1 MIKIFLNR
9 SFFYLWLS
17 QVFTQLG
24 SNTLTFVL
32 ALRVFELTGSN
43 TAVGALMLMFGLPTF
58 IFGLSAGI
66 LTEKFNKLRII
77 FLVNCVL
84 LSLVVFFYF
93 TSASLF
99 FVFLLVL
106 IFSLSLQFLFP
117 SIASLIPTLVQSDQ
131 LLSANSLSTMTFYI
145 TVILGYVGAGPLLR
159 ILGKHN
165 IFLFLGFYFLISAIL
180 IRKITFKK
188 TLRTSGMLGSFS
200 VINLLLDQ
208 KVFTEIIGGFFQTL
222 DLVKNNLRIRNSIL
236 LLVFSQ
242 MLLTTLLSLSPGFA
256 ATVLSIDVASAS
268 LYVVFPAA
276 LGMLL
281 GSIFL
286 GFFGKKWEREKLPK
300 IGLLSIFIC
309 LLGLSLAKLLPFSAL
324 IPTSVLILVFG
335 LSNTLLEI
343 PSNTTLQEESEQY
356 RGRVYGLLG
365 TLVHGA
371 SFLPLLL
378 IGIAADK
385 FGVSSVIFSISIL
398 TFGVFLVS
406 L

>member
-1 MIKIFLNR
+1 MIKIFLSRN
-9 SFFYLWLS
+9 FFYLWLS

-66 LTEKFNKLRII
+66 LSEKFNKLRIL

-84 LSLVVFFYF
+84 LVLVVFFYF
-93 TSASLF
+93 TPMSLF
-99 FVFLLVL
+99 FVFLSVL
-106 IFSLSLQFLFP
+106 LFSLSLQFFFP
-117 SIASLIPTLVQSDQ
+117 SIASLIPALVQPSQ

-159 ILGKHN
+159 VFGKHD
-165 IFLFLGFYFLISAIL
+165 IFLFLGLYFLTSAVL
-180 IRKITFKK
+180 IRKIGFQKAQ
-188 TLRTSGMLGSFS
+188 RTSGVLESLRILNPFIDSG
-200 VINLLLDQ
+200 
-208 KVFTEIIGGFFQTL
+208 VFVEFVGGFFKTL
-222 DLVKNNLRIRNSIL
+222 SLVKNNLRIRNSLL

-256 ATVLSIDVASAS
+256 VTVLSIDVAAAS
-268 LYVVFPAA
+268 VYVIFPAA

-281 GSIFL
+281 GSMFL
-286 GFFGKKWEREKLPK
+286 GFFGKRWERGKLPK
-300 IGLLSIFIC
+300 VGLFSIFIC
-309 LLGLSLAKLLPFSAL
+309 LLGLSLARFLPFNAL
-324 IPTSVLILVFG
+324 IPASVLLFVFG
-335 LSNTLLEI
+335 LANTLLEI

-365 TLVHGA
+365 TLVYGA
-371 SFLPLLL
+371 SFFPLLL
-378 IGIAADK
+378 VGIAADK
-385 FGVSSVIFSISIL
+385 FGVSLVISSISIL
-398 TFGVFLVS
+398 TLAAFLIS

>member
-43 TAVGALMLMFGLPTF
+43 TAVGVLMLMFGLPTF

-66 LTEKFNKLRII
+66 LSEKFNKLRIL

-84 LSLVVFFYF
+84 LSLVIFFYF

-99 FVFLLVL
+99 FVFLSVL
-106 IFSLSLQFLFP
+106 LFSLSLQFFFP
-117 SIASLIPTLVQSDQ
+117 SIASLIPTLVEPKE
-131 LLSANSLSTMTFYI
+131 LLTANSLSTMTFYI
-145 TVILGYVGAGPLLR
+145 TVILGYAGAGPLLR
-159 ILGKHN
+159 IFGKHN
-165 IFLFLGFYFLISAIL
+165 IFLFLGLYFLTSAIL
-180 IRKITFKK
+180 IRKIGFQKSS
-188 TLRTSGMLGSFS
+188 RTSS
-200 VINLLLDQ
+200 VSKSLSILNPFLDSS
-208 KVFTEIIGGFFQTL
+208 VFVEVVGGFFQTL
-222 DLVKNNLRIRNSIL
+222 SLVRKNLRIRNPLL

-256 ATVLSIDVASAS
+256 ATVLSIDVAAAS
-268 LYVVFPAA
+268 VYVVLPAA
-276 LGMLL
+276 IGMLL

-286 GFFGKKWEREKLPK
+286 GFFGKRWEREKLPRV
-300 IGLLSIFIC
+300 GLFIIFIC
-309 LLGLSLAKLLPFSAL
+309 LLSLSLVRFLPFSAL
-324 IPTSVLILVFG
+324 IPTSMLIFVFG

-365 TLVHGA
+365 TLVYGA
-371 SFLPLLL
+371 SFFPLLL
-378 IGIAADK
+378 VGIAADK
-385 FGVSSVIFSISIL
+385 FGVSLVIFSISIL
-398 TFGVFLVS
+398 TLAAFLVS